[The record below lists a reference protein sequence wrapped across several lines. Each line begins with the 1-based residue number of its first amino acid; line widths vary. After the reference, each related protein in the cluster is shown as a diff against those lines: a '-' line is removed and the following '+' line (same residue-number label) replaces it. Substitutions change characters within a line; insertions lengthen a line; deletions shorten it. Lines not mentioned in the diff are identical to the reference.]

1 MLRGVDW
8 RVLAAVNYIETK
20 FGKVKATSSAGAKGP
35 MQFMPPTWRA
45 YGMGGNIR
53 NDRDAI
59 MGAANYLRAS
69 GATRGPAGLRDALW
83 AYNHSDHYVRSVLGY
98 MRYMKSRTRH
108 YFALYN
114 WQVFVVT
121 TRGDKRLT
129 GPGL

>member
-1 MLRGVDW
+1 
-8 RVLAAVNYIETK
+8 
-20 FGKVKATSSAGAKGP
+20 

-59 MGAANYLRAS
+59 MGAANYLKAS
-69 GATRGPAGLRDALW
+69 GAAQGPAGLRRALW
-83 AYNHSDHYVRSVLGY
+83 AYNHSDYYVNSVLGY
-98 MRYMKSRTRH
+98 MRYIQSRTRH
-108 YFALYN
+108 YFTLYN